1 MKFVYMKTL
10 SIVHSDIAKD
20 GVYKPITSCSYD
32 ICLKNQLEKAIN
44 TQKRS
49 TLTHSLIF

>member
-1 MKFVYMKTL
+1 MKFVYIKTL

-20 GVYKPITSCSYD
+20 GAYKPITSWPYD
-32 ICLKNQLEKAIN
+32 IYLKNQLEKATN

-49 TLTHSLIF
+49 TVTHSLIF